1 MDTILIVCGAGASS
15 TFLASRM
22 RSLAR
27 TRGIELSITA
37 ASDSDLADH
46 LSFVDVLLVGPHL
59 APRYSSLSAQASDA
73 GAASLLLPATA
84 FGTGGAEAALDAALE
99 LLTPPI
105 TNEGI
110 LHG

>member
-27 TRGIELSITA
+27 GRGLELSITA
-37 ASDSDLADH
+37 ASDTELDDH
-46 LSFVDVLLVGPHL
+46 LAFLDVLLVGPHL
-59 APRYSSLSAQASDA
+59 APQYAALSTRATDA
-73 GAASLLLPATA
+73 GAAAFLLPSTA
-84 FGTGGAEAALDAALE
+84 FGPGGAEAALESALE